1 MATTTVARSQEKR
14 RELADKLEQ
23 GYSALLD
30 SQNYKD
36 YLAVAARFHTYSA
49 GNCLLIMM
57 QRPGATRVAGF
68 KAWQKLG
75 RQVRKGERAIRIY
88 APMVYRARDDEAEGD
103 DEQARR
109 VAGFRSASVFD
120 ISQTD
125 GDELPEVPCAELSGD
140 DAGLFS
146 KLSMLAQAEHLA
158 VTRDEPVGVPDGAL
172 GCYDGSRIW
181 IKSGLSPAQSAKTLA
196 HELGHHFGEHKSVC
210 RDAGEIEAESVA
222 YIVLGHHGIDASA
235 YSFGYLA
242 SWADD
247 SAQLRERLGHVL
259 ELANT
264 IIDGVDGLEAKAA

>member
-1 MATTTVARSQEKR
+1 MATTTTVARSQEKR

-36 YLAVAARFHTYSA
+36 YLAMAARFHHYSP
-49 GNCLLIMM
+49 GNVLAIMIA
-57 QRPGATRVAGF
+57 RPDATRVAGF
-68 KAWQKLG
+68 SKWRDMG
-75 RQVRKGERAIRIY
+75 RQVRKGEKGIRILAPITYKVQGDDDDEPTRAI
-88 APMVYRARDDEAEGD
+88 
-103 DEQARR
+103 
-109 VAGFRSASVFD
+109 AGFRIAHVFD

-196 HELGHHFGEHKSVC
+196 HELGHHFGKHKSVC

-247 SAQLRERLGHVL
+247 SAQLRERLGYVL
-259 ELANT
+259 ELTNK
-264 IIDGVDGLEAKAA
+264 IIDGLDGLAAEEKAA